1 MSNSTTDNDDD
12 SLTHDDSVS
21 KFYASFY
28 INAAIGGVML
38 VVFCVIHRRRLLG
51 LSYFFSPRKG
61 GNDNARSVQFWTGL
75 IMWIW
80 ESLRCPPTPIHHL
93 IYCDCITINQII
105 ILIN

>member
-1 MSNSTTDNDDD
+1 MSNSTTGNGDN

-80 ESLRCPPTPIHHL
+80 ESLRCHTHSHRNR
-93 IYCDCITINQII
+93 CITTI
-105 ILIN
+105 